1 MASLPRAARTRS
13 SPRLPIRSPRW
24 RAKVAALGVVAL
36 GGVLGASA
44 RYGIGLLLPHA
55 PGTFPLGTLLI
66 NVVGGFLIG
75 VLIDAVAARP
85 LLRPFAVTGILG
97 GFTTFSTYAVDAEQ
111 LLAAGRLA
119 HGRGLPGRHARRRAR
134 GHLAGARA
142 GPAGAPVIPLLVIVG
157 AAVGAPLRYATDR
170 VVQAR
175 HDTGFPW
182 GTFTVNVVG
191 SFVLGVVVARGRRP
205 RWSRWSARASAARS
219 PRTRRSAT
227 RPCSS
232 PRAASSSPCSTRSAR
247 CSPGWARRARLGLGC
262 GERALALVSLT
273 AEEQLA
279 HRVDHQPGQRA
290 RPPCR

>member
-1 MASLPRAARTRS
+1 MASLPQGGEDEVFAPPARPFAPLAGQGR
-13 SPRLPIRSPRW
+13 
-24 RAKVAALGVVAL
+24 ALGVVAL

-44 RYGIGLLLPHA
+44 RYGVGLLLPHA

-85 LLRPFAVTGILG
+85 LLRPFAITGILG

-119 HGRGLPGRHARRRAR
+119 
-134 GHLAGARA
+134 LAGAYLVGTLGGALVATWLGLTA

-170 VVQAR
+170 IVQSR

-191 SFVLGVVVARGRRP
+191 SFVLGVVVAGAP
-205 RWSRWSARASAARS
+205 PAVVALVGTGFCGALTTYSTFGYETVQLATGSKLFAVFNALGSVLAGLGAA
-219 PRTRRSAT
+219 
-227 RPCSS
+227 
-232 PRAASSSPCSTRSAR
+232 
-247 CSPGWARRARLGLGC
+247 GLGLAIGS
-262 GERALALVSLT
+262 A
-273 AEEQLA
+273 
-279 HRVDHQPGQRA
+279 
-290 RPPCR
+290 